1 MKPSDE
7 TSGDLKPQPPITAE
21 VNIRAS
27 GDLYRITRDT
37 TSHLCDGEEVLVYD
51 SVKVDV
57 ALPPRDEEGVP
68 MVLESIIFRPEDED
82 FPLPHMPPEPPDIGQ
97 VERTTFTSRMQAD
110 IRLANSERPNVR
122 ISRSGVTVGD
132 HHFSW
137 ETIHERGGLDQ
148 SGPSSAYFHGVGLS
162 AEMEDLIFHFRPDR
176 TSARQTIIRQL
187 ADEID
192 FIAAHARAE
201 GFDGSPSGLVVAMH
215 DDPEILM
222 RAVLA
227 MPWDHARRICGPAEV
242 TQWIEENHPE
252 SPEKHIP
259 QRQEPLTSKTVNSS
273 DSPQQPPAPQ
283 ASAPPQSAN
292 LNPED
297 SSEAQALAELEA
309 MGYPKTDC
317 DPGNGETFPVFPE
330 EIFYNDEHPLAGTLP
345 DNARPE
351 NWRELDSAFFNP
363 SKAVSIRPTTPP

>member
-7 TSGDLKPQPPITAE
+7 TSGDLKPEPPITAE

-68 MVLESIIFRPEDED
+68 LVLESIIFRPEDED
-82 FPLPHMPPEPPDIGQ
+82 FPLPHTPPEPPDIGQ

-110 IRLANSERPNVR
+110 IQLANAERPNVR

-137 ETIHERGGLDQ
+137 ETVHERGGLDQ
-148 SGPSSAYFHGVGLS
+148 SDPSTAYFRGVALS
-162 AEMEDLIFHFRPDR
+162 AEIEALFFHLKPDR
-176 TSARQTIIRQL
+176 TSPRQTIIRHL
-187 ADEID
+187 ANEID
-192 FIAAHARAE
+192 FIAAHSRAG
-201 GFDGSPSGLVVAMH
+201 GFDGWPVDLEAAMH

-227 MPWDHARRICGPAEV
+227 MPWDHARRICGPVELE
-242 TQWIEENHPE
+242 QWIEANHPE
-252 SPEKHIP
+252 SPKRRMPIP
-259 QRQEPLTSKTVNSS
+259 QTPPTPETVNSS
-273 DSPQQPPAPQ
+273 ESPDLSLPLTPEGELALNAFLIGLKAKGLLTDEFLPA
-283 ASAPPQSAN
+283 SEGEIL
-292 LNPED
+292 LNKPFQEW
-297 SSEAQALAELEA
+297 
-309 MGYPKTDC
+309 
-317 DPGNGETFPVFPE
+317 PE
-330 EIFYNDEHPLAGTLP
+330 ELRRKMAPHGAGP
-345 DNARPE
+345 A
-351 NWRELDSAFFNP
+351 
-363 SKAVSIRPTTPP
+363 IR